1 MGRFLSSVIWLL
13 AGTQVAPKQQ
23 GKLCCGRPTMKVH
36 RRGAS
41 SPSLLLEAS
50 EPPTSVN
57 VNGNYYQFELEPHH
71 VEKGKRGQKLFV
83 CDLCP
88 APNGVFKRS
97 FSLKRHYLRFHI
109 NFAFLSPRDL
119 NNCAIAVAS
128 QHQRSGYPAS
138 GVNNGLINRLSS
150 SSPLLYRCHQCG

>member
-1 MGRFLSSVIWLL
+1 MAEIQAGGLTLSY
-13 AGTQVAPKQQ
+13 AGGLNLSADVPST
-23 GKLCCGRPTMKVH
+23 TMKVH

-71 VEKGKRGQKLFV
+71 VERGKRGQKVFV

-88 APNGVFKRS
+88 APGGVFKRS

-119 NNCAIAVAS
+119 NNCAIAVAG
-128 QHQRSGYPAS
+128 QHQRSGFPPT
-138 GVNNGLINRLSS
+138 GPNDRLINRLNNP
-150 SSPLLYRCHQCG
+150 SPLLFRCHQCG